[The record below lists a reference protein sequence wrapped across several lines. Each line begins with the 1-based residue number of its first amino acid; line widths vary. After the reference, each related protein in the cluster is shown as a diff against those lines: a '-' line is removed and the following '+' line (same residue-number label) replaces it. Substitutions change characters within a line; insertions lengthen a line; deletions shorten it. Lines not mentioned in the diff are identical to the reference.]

1 MTKKI
6 TLTILIIAALLVA
19 IYKWI
24 MSSDDNE
31 EQKQPVEETKAATS
45 EKEKVKPETNAEEV
59 KENGEDTVENHK

>member
-1 MTKKI
+1 MTKRTI
-6 TLTILIIAALLVA
+6 LVLTIIVALIIAL
-19 IYKWI
+19 YKWLT
-24 MSSDDNE
+24 SDNE